1 MSVMGFRRLATAFIA
16 VFHAKVRK
24 NSMKKNALQSGQI
37 QRPKVLDL
45 FCGAGGLAEGF
56 RQAGYEIL
64 GGVDYFSAAIE
75 TFEANIPGAV
85 GVLADLRNPDL
96 DDFERRFAG
105 VDVIVGGPSCQGF
118 STSGGLSKSSGRD
131 ETDPR
136 NQLFINYTDIVE
148 RLQPSWIVFE
158 NVPGLLLYEK
168 GKVALQIVSAFREIG
183 YELVPMI
190 LLAADYGVP
199 QLRRRLVFVGNR
211 TNSDIFLPAP
221 THGDVNLWKGFSL
234 PFAHLSRIG
243 HGNEDG
249 LLPHVTFDQACSDL
263 PAVAEGQ
270 VVDGK
275 PYASKP
281 KSPFQKEMRG
291 PSTVVR
297 QHAAADLAT
306 LDRIAAQTLEQGQNW
321 RDLSEDVLPDRF
333 KKIRRYD
340 ATTLLKRLRDDLPA
354 YTITTK
360 FNEATTGAF
369 IHPKQARTITLR
381 EAARLQAFPDTFV
394 FAGTPAQVRQQIGNA
409 VPPMLAKAIAEAILP
424 AVVKDAFGIVIEP
437 VRDSVIV
444 DHGVSEAEI
453 LKLHGARK
461 KPKGRSVE
469 VIAA

>member
-1 MSVMGFRRLATAFIA
+1 MTKTVDGPRG
-16 VFHAKVRK
+16 VR
-24 NSMKKNALQSGQI
+24 A
-37 QRPKVLDL
+37 PKVLDL

-56 RQAGYEIL
+56 RQAGYTIM
-64 GGVDYFSAAIE
+64 GGVDYSAPAIE

-85 GVLADLRNPDL
+85 GVLADLRKPDL

-131 ETDPR
+131 QTDPR
-136 NQLFINYTDIVE
+136 NRLFINYTDIVE

-158 NVPGLLLYEK
+158 NVPGLLLYEN
-168 GKVALQIVSAFREIG
+168 GRVALQIVQAFREIG

-211 TNSDIFLPAP
+211 TNANISLPAP

-243 HGNEDG
+243 HGREEG
-249 LLPHVTFDQACSDL
+249 LLPHVTFADACSDL
-263 PAVAEGQ
+263 PKVSEGQ
-270 VVDGK
+270 EIDGK
-275 PYASKP
+275 AYRAKA
-281 KSPFQKEMRG
+281 KNGYQEAMRDG
-291 PSTVVR
+291 SDGVR
-297 QHAAADLAT
+297 QHAAADLSV
-306 LDRIAAQTLEQGQNW
+306 LDRVASQILKPGQNW
-321 RDLSEDVLPDRF
+321 RDLPADVLPDRF

-340 ATTLLKRLRDDLPA
+340 ATTLLKRLRDDLPT

-381 EAARLQAFPDTFV
+381 EAARLQSFPDRFI
-394 FAGTPAQVRQQIGNA
+394 FAGSQAQIRQQIGNA
-409 VPPMLAKAIAEAILP
+409 VPPLLAKAIAEAIYP
-424 AVVKDAFGIVIEP
+424 AVMKDAFGIEVEA
-437 VRDSVIV
+437 VRDSVVV

-461 KPKGRSVE
+461 KPKRQSTE
-469 VIAA
+469 ALAA